1 MNLELEGEY
10 KVFRQK
16 VREWVF
22 HAKRTVEKREIRNQ
36 QQLGMT
42 EKFFFSWRYI
52 TRSQIIKGLLM
63 CNTSMFRLY
72 SGVILGKHLKDFVP
86 ANDIIRYVA

>member
-22 HAKRTVEKREIRNQ
+22 HAKRTVEKR
-36 QQLGMT
+36 
-42 EKFFFSWRYI
+42 
-52 TRSQIIKGLLM
+52 
-63 CNTSMFRLY
+63 
-72 SGVILGKHLKDFVP
+72 D
-86 ANDIIRYVA
+86 